1 MSFFSNSTDNTEI
14 VKNVYDFFAKGEIP
28 QVLEFFDKDII
39 WTDME
44 GFPTGGTYVGAGA
57 ILNGVFIKLGTE
69 WNNFQANPDEYLKS
83 EDRVTV
89 LGHYQGTY
97 KATGKSMK
105 VPFAHVWSLREG
117 KIVKFLQYTDTL
129 LVSKVL

>member
-1 MSFFSNSTDNTEI
+1 MALFGNKTTNSDI
-14 VKNVYDFFAKGEIP
+14 IKNIYDLFAKGEVPAI
-28 QVLEFFDKDII
+28 LELFDKDVI

-57 ILNGVFIKLGTE
+57 ILNGVFMRLGTE
-69 WNNFQANPDEYLKS
+69 WNNFQAVPDEFLES
-83 EDRVTV
+83 ADRVVV

-97 KATGKSMK
+97 KTTGRGMS
-105 VPFAHVWSLREG
+105 VPFAHVWTLRED
-117 KIVKFLQYTDTL
+117 KVVKFVQYTDTL

>member
-1 MSFFSNSTDNTEI
+1 MAMAFFSDGNADI
-14 VKNVYDFFAKGEIP
+14 VKGIYEAFGRGDVPA
-28 QVLEFFDKDII
+28 VLEALDKDVI

-57 ILNGVFIKLGTE
+57 ILNGVFLPLGTE
-69 WNNFQANPDEYLKS
+69 WNSFQANADEFLES
-83 EDRVTV
+83 GDRVIA

-97 KATGKSMK
+97 KATGKGMR
-105 VPFAHVWSLREG
+105 VPFAHVWTLRDG
-117 KIVKFLQYTDTL
+117 KIVKFVQYTDTL